1 MGCGGLYLSILDVS
15 ESFSAGPTGP
25 EAVYIVDLIICMRA
39 RVVAMMFVLSGPN
52 AAVWCGIESK
62 YVVVIPRTVALRS
75 ASRGIEGKVKT
86 SSDRALIARC
96 AKSRPKGSDLEREGR
111 FWFVGVYWRSV
122 EVYLGRWSTGEGYR
136 SQY

>member
-1 MGCGGLYLSILDVS
+1 LFWVGT
-15 ESFSAGPTGP
+15 TGS
-25 EAVYIVDLIICMRA
+25 EAVYTVDLIICTCA
-39 RVVAMMFVLSGPN
+39 HVVATMFVLSGPN
-52 AAVWCGIESK
+52 AAMASDIKSK

-86 SSDRALIARC
+86 LSDRALIARC
-96 AKSRPKGSDLEREGR
+96 AKLRPKGSDLKREGR
-111 FWFVGVYWRSV
+111 FWFVGVYWRSL

>member
-1 MGCGGLYLSILDVS
+1 
-15 ESFSAGPTGP
+15 
-25 EAVYIVDLIICMRA
+25 
-39 RVVAMMFVLSGPN
+39 MFVLSGPN
-52 AAVWCGIESK
+52 AAMASDIKSK
-62 YVVVIPRTVALRS
+62 YVVVIPRAVALRS
-75 ASRGIEGKVKT
+75 ASCGIEGKVKT

-96 AKSRPKGSDLEREGR
+96 AKSRPKGSDLEREGH